1 MMGMSKPHAL
11 PKSERLCSLM
21 ALRRLFDEGRS
32 GFVYPFRYT
41 YYSEN
46 STLPSS
52 VEVLFSV
59 PKRNHKRAN
68 KRNLLKRRMREAY
81 RLSNE
86 SLKQAVQERGLN
98 LDLAFVYSS
107 KEVLPY
113 KTVAHAIAKILSE
126 VAEHA

>member
-1 MMGMSKPHAL
+1 MNSKPNAL
-11 PKSERLCSLM
+11 PKSERLCSLG

-41 YYSEN
+41 YLTEE
-46 STLPSS
+46 STSPN

-81 RLSNE
+81 RLNNSE
-86 SLKQAVQERGLN
+86 LKSQCQSRGV
-98 LDLAFVYSS
+98 AFDIAFIYSS
-107 KEVLPY
+107 KEVLPSN
-113 KTVAHAIAKILSE
+113 TIAHAITKILAE
-126 VAEHA
+126 VAERA

>member
-1 MMGMSKPHAL
+1 MNNKPNAL
-11 PKSERLCSLM
+11 PKSERLCSLG

-41 YYSEN
+41 YLTEE
-46 STLPSS
+46 STSPN

-81 RLSNE
+81 RLNSSE
-86 SLKQAVQERGLN
+86 LKGLCQSRGV
-98 LDLAFVYSS
+98 AFDIAFIYSS
-107 KEVLPY
+107 KEVLPSN
-113 KTVAHAIAKILSE
+113 TIAHAITKILAE
-126 VAEHA
+126 VAERA

>member
-1 MMGMSKPHAL
+1 MNSKPNAL
-11 PKSERLCSLM
+11 PKSERLCSLG

-41 YYSEN
+41 YLTEE
-46 STLPSS
+46 STSPS

-81 RLSNE
+81 RLNNSE
-86 SLKQAVQERGLN
+86 LKSQCQSRGM
-98 LDLAFVYSS
+98 AFDIAFIYSS
-107 KEVLPY
+107 KEVLPSN
-113 KTVAHAIAKILSE
+113 TIAHAITKILAE
-126 VAEHA
+126 VAERA

>member
-1 MMGMSKPHAL
+1 MNSKPNAL
-11 PKSERLCSLM
+11 LKSERLCSLG

-41 YYSEN
+41 YLTEE
-46 STLPSS
+46 STSPN

-81 RLSNE
+81 RLNNSE
-86 SLKQAVQERGLN
+86 LKSLCQSRGV
-98 LDLAFVYSS
+98 AFDIAFIYSS
-107 KEVLPY
+107 KEVLPSN
-113 KTVAHAIAKILSE
+113 TIAHAITKILAE
-126 VAEHA
+126 VAERA

>member
-1 MMGMSKPHAL
+1 MNNKPNAL
-11 PKSERLCSLM
+11 PKSERLCSLG

-41 YYSEN
+41 YLTEE
-46 STLPSS
+46 STSPS

-81 RLSNE
+81 RLNNSE
-86 SLKQAVQERGLN
+86 LKSQCQSRGMA
-98 LDLAFVYSS
+98 LDIAFIYSP
-107 KEVLPY
+107 KEVLPSN
-113 KTVAHAIAKILSE
+113 TIAHAITKILAE
-126 VAEHA
+126 VAERA